1 MKARPFLTLFFTM
14 VSWFITIGSL
24 AQSADKNESSKLRE
38 EVRGKGWLAYSAR
51 SDNGTWD
58 VFLSRPDGSQRRNLT
73 NTSDLEEAAPRFSPA
88 GDQLLY
94 RCLLKGTT
102 ISHDQYGVQ
111 GRLVIAKL
119 DGTKSEIIGGDG
131 EYPWACWSPDG
142 TQLACLTKKGIQII
156 DLASKTVIRQLPRQ
170 GIYQQLAWSTDGSW
184 FCGTANHGGEYWTVV
199 RMNAASGE
207 VNVLR
212 SFQNCTPDWYPDS
225 NHVVLS
231 SRPAGQPGAKG
242 YGYTHLWE
250 ADGLGKEQ
258 KLLYGEDGLHIY
270 GGSLSPDG
278 HYVLFTKCPEDGGGA
293 EKTGGTICLI
303 RMEDT
308 PAIGGQS
315 PDLRK
320 LHPEAK
326 NALLIEIDK
335 GWEPHWTFHEI
346 KVTP

>member
-1 MKARPFLTLFFTM
+1 VKRRYFLTLFLM
-14 VSWFITIGSL
+14 MAGWILPLVSWGQTRGEEELSR
-24 AQSADKNESSKLRE
+24 LRE
-38 EVRGKGWLAYSAR
+38 EVRGRGWIAYSAR

-73 NTSDLEEAAPRFSPA
+73 NTPDLEEAAPRFSPT

-94 RCLLKGTT
+94 RCLVKGTT
-102 ISHDQYGVQ
+102 INHDQYGVQ
-111 GRLVIAKL
+111 GRLVIMKL
-119 DGTKSEIIGGDG
+119 DNTQSEVIGGDS

-142 TQLACLTKKGIQII
+142 TKLACLTKKGIQII
-156 DLASKTVIRQLPRQ
+156 DLASKAVIRQLPRN
-170 GIYQQLAWSTDGSW
+170 GIYQQLAWSPDGRW

-199 RMNAASGE
+199 RMNAMNGE
-207 VNVLR
+207 VNALR
-212 SFQNCTPDWYPDS
+212 SFQNCTPDWFPDS
-225 NHVVLS
+225 DHVILS

-242 YGYTHLWE
+242 YGYTQLWE
-250 ADGLGKEQ
+250 VNGLGNEQ
-258 KLLYGEDGLHIY
+258 RLLYGEDGLHIY
-270 GGSLSPDG
+270 GGALSPDG
-278 HYVLFTKCPEDGGGA
+278 KYILFTKCPEDGGGA

-308 PAIGGQS
+308 PAIGGPS

-320 LHPEAK
+320 LHPLAR

-346 KVTP
+346 KVEP